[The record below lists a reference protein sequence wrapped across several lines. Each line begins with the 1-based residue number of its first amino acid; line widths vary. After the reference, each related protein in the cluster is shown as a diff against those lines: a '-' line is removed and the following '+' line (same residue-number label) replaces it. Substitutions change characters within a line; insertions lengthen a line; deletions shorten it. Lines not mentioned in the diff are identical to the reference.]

1 VEGVRVSVQLK
12 GLADGCERILYGPS
26 ADLNSSAKFSLPD
39 PLSEN
44 LHHSD
49 AFFSRKVLKVRVKM
63 GPNEVFPMP
72 PITLVLLVV
81 CHHHAIGDAVVRSK
95 EKIFP
100 HVVLGRVHSSQ
111 DAPCGSGKVEP
122 KWVRKL

>member
-1 VEGVRVSVQLK
+1 VEGVWVSVQFK
-12 GLADGCERILYGPS
+12 GLANGCKHILYSPS
-26 ADLNSSAKFSLPD
+26 MDLNSSAKFSLPD
-39 PLSEN
+39 PFSKN

-49 AFFSRKVLKVRVKM
+49 VFFSHKVLKVWVKM
-63 GPNEVFPMP
+63 GPNEVSPML